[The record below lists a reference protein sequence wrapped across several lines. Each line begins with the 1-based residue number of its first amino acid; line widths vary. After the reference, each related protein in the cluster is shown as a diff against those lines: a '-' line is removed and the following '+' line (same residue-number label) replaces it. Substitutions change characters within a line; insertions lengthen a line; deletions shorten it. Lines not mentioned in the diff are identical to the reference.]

1 MKGKQL
7 YLFVWVFL
15 VAAISVAHAQN
26 QKVSKGQVLLAR
38 GEQSDLGM
46 EDPDSGLPQDNPM
59 GVTWAVFIQNSNY
72 KSFASLDGPSKDID
86 LMRNVLSNYRIDN
99 IILKQDMTKE
109 ELERFFGVELWD
121 MVRKNRVNSLLIWY
135 AGHGK
140 RINETGYWIPVD
152 ARRDDE
158 YTYFNITNLKSALKA
173 YSTWVR
179 HTLVVTDAVESGPTF
194 YQAMRSLPRERS
206 CDDPSATQYRSSQVF
221 SSSGYELAVENSQF
235 TKTFANTLANNP
247 NACIPIE
254 SIVKEN
260 QQKYYNALEDSGSEG
275 ESTAFIEFMLQS
287 IRKSLKEFIKEE
299 RKSNQESNLKSD
311 QKILSLMKKNNEI
324 TIREICDKIG
334 MSESGVKKVI
344 KKLKDENKLLRIGS
358 LKAGYWQVR
367 SK

>member
-1 MKGKQL
+1 MKRKQL

-26 QKVSKGQVLLAR
+26 QKGSKGQTLLAR
-38 GEQSDLGM
+38 GEQSDVGT
-46 EDPDSGLPQDNPM
+46 EHPGDPGLPQDNPM
-59 GVTWAVFIQNSNY
+59 GVTWAIFIQNSNY
-72 KSFASLDGPSKDID
+72 KTFASLDGPSKDID

-109 ELERFFGVELWD
+109 ELERFFGVELRD

-140 RINETGYWIPVD
+140 RINENGYWIPVD

-247 NACIPIE
+247 NSCIPIE
-254 SIVKEN
+254 SIVKEVTGALVRNN
-260 QQKYYNALEDSGSEG
+260 QERPQFGKIAGLEDENG
-275 ESTAFIEFMLQS
+275 TFI
-287 IRKSLKEFIKEE
+287 FIAK
-299 RKSNQESNLKSD
+299 
-311 QKILSLMKKNNEI
+311 
-324 TIREICDKIG
+324 
-334 MSESGVKKVI
+334 
-344 KKLKDENKLLRIGS
+344 
-358 LKAGYWQVR
+358 
-367 SK
+367 